1 MVAARKIPDEEVT
14 DARELLRLAE
24 DQPIVVEFRGRRF
37 RVIRESEELAVRPT
51 PNNPDRD
58 AIWENYDPDE
68 ALAAMQSLFGYYK
81 KHGIDAEKVKRE
93 IREERG
99 QFSKGRPYDP
109 E

>member
-1 MVAARKIPDEEVT
+1 MVVAKTIPYEEVT
-14 DARELLRLAE
+14 KTSELLEQAA
-24 DQPIVVEFRGRRF
+24 DQPVVVEFEGRRF
-37 RVIRESEELAVRPT
+37 RVIRESEELVVRPT

-58 AIWENYDPDE
+58 AIWENYDPE
-68 ALAAMQSLFGYYK
+68 KALAAMRSLFGYYK
-81 KHGIDAEKVKRE
+81 KHGIDAEEVKRE